1 MFSRCSIPKN
11 VEKYCKSLNSL
22 KGKWTFKRLGN
33 HKLYEK
39 YSPSLLFASK
49 DIANT
54 NVNDKNET
62 CTHPVVARLQLNR
75 FKDLLKGSAK
85 FNLLSQLKLKDKIL
99 LSTAGVS
106 VPHTE
111 APATPVL
118 DPIPEPPVPTPEIL
132 DTVAAAGE
140 QPFESL
146 GLGGWSPVG
155 IVQNCLE
162 YLHVSL
168 DVPWWGAI
176 VIGTIVVRVLMF
188 PLVVIAQRNGAR
200 MNNYLPQLQVL
211 QLKMTEA
218 RQTGNQL
225 DAARYGQEMMAF
237 MKEKQ
242 LNPLKNMIVPLAQMP
257 LFISFFIGLRQM
269 ANCPVESMR
278 YGGLW
283 WFNDL
288 TLPDQFFILPVI
300 TSLTMWLTIEVGTD
314 TAKLSAQNLQMMKYV
329 LRAMPLVVL
338 PFTVNF
344 PGAILC
350 YWVCTNF
357 ISLGQV
363 GVLRIPKVRD
373 FFKIEPLITHNP
385 ENLPIKSKGFVGGM
399 KESWT
404 NMKITSEL
412 EGRKRYDEMQFQRAG
427 KGPVVKTYK
436 FDPTKQAYSAKKQ

>member
-22 KGKWTFKRLGN
+22 KGKWTFKRLCN

-39 YSPSLLFASK
+39 YSPSLLFTSK
-49 DIANT
+49 DVSNT
-54 NVNDKNET
+54 SIKNKNET
-62 CTHPVVARLQLNR
+62 RIQLNSI
-75 FKDLLKGSAK
+75 KDLFRTSAK
-85 FNLLSQLKLKDKIL
+85 PNSLSYLNLKDKIL
-99 LSTAGVS
+99 LSAVGVS
-106 VPHTE
+106 VAHTD
-111 APATPVL
+111 ASAVL
-118 DPIPEPPVPTPEIL
+118 DPIPEPPVPTAEVL
-132 DTVAAAGE
+132 DKVAAVGE

-146 GLGGWSPVG
+146 GLGGWTPVG
-155 IVQNCLE
+155 VVQHCLE

-176 VIGTIVVRVLMF
+176 VIGTIVVRLLMF

-269 ANCPVESMR
+269 ANCPVESMTH
-278 YGGLW
+278 GGLW
-283 WFNDL
+283 WFTDL

-373 FFKIEPLITHNP
+373 FFKIEPLVTHNP
-385 ENLPIKSKGFVGGM
+385 DKLPIKNKGFVGGM

-436 FDPTKQAYSAKKQ
+436 FDPTKQNASAYSAKKQ